1 MINIASCFQIINRA
15 LNLQE
20 SSNIKEASER
30 NPMTDLGN
38 ELLDNLNCLI
48 GEINLT
54 AMGMESRQ
62 SNNIKDKIL
71 LQQDHVHQVILV
83 FAQLQISLDLTNE
96 HQKTLDQLKDLF
108 IGYKV
113 QCRVRSTI
121 TFILISDFLMFYQLQ
136 SSFHHKWNVVQLLPI
151 NMVYMS
157 CHTSWDWISGN

>member
-1 MINIASCFQIINRA
+1 
-15 LNLQE
+15 
-20 SSNIKEASER
+20 
-30 NPMTDLGN
+30 MTDLGN
-38 ELLDNLNCLI
+38 KLLDNLNCLI

-71 LQQDHVHQVILV
+71 LQDDHVHQVIQV

-113 QCRVRSTI
+113 QCQRVRLTI
-121 TFILISDFLMFYQLQ
+121 IFILIWAFLMFYQLQ